1 MKRYPEDPG
10 FEKDSDTSEAAA
22 ESVVI
27 SAKVLKAICRRHVEA
42 AERADPPGLTCD
54 EVEVLTGG
62 RHQSVSAR
70 IRELVLDGSI
80 YDTGVRRPTRSGRGA
95 NVYRIKTAT
104 SVAAAT
110 DPAVPTLF

>member
-1 MKRYPEDPG
+1 VKQYPEDPG

-22 ESVVI
+22 ESMVI
-27 SAKVLKAICRRHVEA
+27 TAKVLKAICLRHIEA
-42 AERADPPGLTCD
+42 AEIAVPPGLTCD

-80 YDTGVRRPTRSGRGA
+80 YDTGLRRPTRSGRKA

-104 SVAAAT
+104 SIVV
-110 DPAVPTLF
+110 PAGPVEATLF